1 MTRDRPKA
9 GNFLTV
15 DTGGGEEL
23 GARQRSDGGHA
34 GDHWRELVLAKSGL
48 DEFVQLVDLLVESE
62 QLQRQVADHAGDRGL
77 AGKLSVLSFRGIDSG
92 GSQVFRAA
100 GPAVAQPRRQP
111 PAAESP

>member
-1 MTRDRPKA
+1 MSSSPV
-9 GNFLTV
+9 FQ
-15 DTGGGEEL
+15 
-23 GARQRSDGGHA
+23 QRSDAGHA

-77 AGKLSVLSFRGIDSG
+77 AGKLGVMSFRGIDSG